1 MSDDADR
8 VHVGTVEDLHASA
21 SRTVGLEDFGDG
33 ADAHREA
40 LGVLLDSL
48 HTDAG
53 LTPAGSKYWRSVL
66 KSALTARL
74 MANAGF
80 AAAPEQTEVPIER
93 PVVVTGLPRTGTTAL
108 HRLLG
113 ADAANQGLEL
123 WLTEVPQPRP
133 PRERWEDD
141 PAYVGLRDLY
151 AGFMS
156 ENPDYGGVHYIS
168 ADDLEECWQ
177 LLRQSLTSFSYECL
191 ARLDGYSTWLRGADW
206 GPAYRRHKRNLQLI
220 GGNDPGRRWVLKN
233 PSHLFTLDALL
244 EVYPD
249 AVVVQTHR
257 DPRKSMASMCS
268 LAHRT
273 AADWSTRFTPE
284 YIGESQLEMWARGV
298 ELFDAVRA
306 RHEADPASRA
316 TFVDVE
322 HRELLVDPAG
332 VVERVYAAAGTSLS
346 DDVRAAVEAEN
357 ARSLSGDRAPA
368 HRYTLAD
375 YGLSED
381 RIAERFAGYRG
392 LDS

>member
-1 MSDDADR
+1 VSDADR
-8 VHVGTVEDLHASA
+8 VNVGTVEDLHASA

-33 ADAHREA
+33 DDRHREA
-40 LGVLLDSL
+40 LGILLDSL
-48 HTDAG
+48 HSDAG

-80 AAAPEQTEVPIER
+80 AAAPEQADLEIER

-113 ADAANQGLEL
+113 ADPANQGLEL

-133 PRERWEDD
+133 PREKWEDD
-141 PAYVGLRDLY
+141 PVYVGLRDLY

-177 LLRQSLTSFSYECL
+177 LLRQSLTSVSYECL
-191 ARLDGYSTWLRGADW
+191 ARLDGYSSWLQGADW
-206 GPAYRRHKRNLQLI
+206 VPAYRRHKRNLQLI
-220 GGNDPGRRWVLKN
+220 GAGDPGRRWVLKN

-273 AADWSTRFTPE
+273 ATDWSTRFTPE
-284 YIGESQLEMWARGV
+284 YIGSSQLELWARGV
-298 ELFDAVRA
+298 EAFDAARA
-306 RHEADPASRA
+306 RHEADPASSA
-316 TFVDVE
+316 TFVDVD
-322 HRELLVDPAG
+322 HGELVSDPAG
-332 VVERVYAAAGTSLS
+332 VVERVYSAAGIGLGG
-346 DDVRAAVEAEN
+346 DVRAAVEAEN

-375 YGLSED
+375 YGLSEAQ
-381 RIAERFAGYRG
+381 IAERFAGYRG
-392 LDS
+392 LDA